1 MEQNIYGIEKSPSDY
16 YGACQYRFYSLYN
29 GTRGAWHYSK
39 EEAIKNGET
48 HQKTILLLHAGNQV
62 QSDPYTRMQ
71 KMFEEGIAS
80 LNGVIKTLQKLKEGD
95 DAENKV

>member
-1 MEQNIYGIEKSPSDY
+1 
-16 YGACQYRFYSLYN
+16 
-29 GTRGAWHYSK
+29 
-39 EEAIKNGET
+39 
-48 HQKTILLLHAGNQV
+48 
-62 QSDPYTRMQ
+62 MQ